1 MISIEHY
8 IEVLKFHEEKRV
20 STDIRNKF
28 WRELKNELD
37 KKPVK
42 GENESRRCCVDGTWG
57 ISSVH
62 GTTSQNCS
70 RCCNC
75 VWRMDSMEGRINGS
89 S

>member
-37 KKPVK
+37 KEPVK
-42 GENESRRCCVDGTWG
+42 GKN
-57 ISSVH
+57 
-62 GTTSQNCS
+62 
-70 RCCNC
+70 
-75 VWRMDSMEGRINGS
+75 
-89 S
+89 